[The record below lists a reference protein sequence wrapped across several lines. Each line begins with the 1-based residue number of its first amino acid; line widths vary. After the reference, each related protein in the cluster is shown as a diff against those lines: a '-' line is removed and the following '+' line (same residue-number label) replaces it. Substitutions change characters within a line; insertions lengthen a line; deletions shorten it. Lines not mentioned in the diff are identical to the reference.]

1 MIIDVVSL
9 FPGMFENVLSTSII
23 AKALTKKALLI
34 NLIDLRDFAFNK
46 NRQVDDY
53 PYGGD
58 SGMIIKPEPLFEV
71 SDFLNWKDIPV
82 IYFTPQ
88 GRVLNQNIIKEYLD
102 KPRIAIICGHYK
114 ELDQRVRDNIVTD
127 EISIGDYIL
136 SGGELPA
143 MVFIDALARLQD
155 GVINDI
161 TSALQD
167 SFEDG
172 LLGVPQ
178 YTRPAEYRGF
188 KVPEV
193 LLQGNPK
200 EINKWQEKQSYQL
213 TKKMRPDLL
222 DEE

>member
-1 MIIDVVSL
+1 MIIDILSL
-9 FPGMFENVLSTSII
+9 FPNMFENVFSTSII
-23 AKALTKKALLI
+23 AKALQKETLSI

-58 SGMIIKPEPLFEV
+58 SGMIIKPEPVFEAY
-71 SDFLNWKDIPV
+71 DFLQWNDIPV

-88 GRVLNQNIIKEYLD
+88 GRVLNQNIIKEYLE

-127 EISIGDYIL
+127 EISIGDFVL

-143 MVFIDALARLQD
+143 MMFVDALARLQD
-155 GVINDI
+155 GVISDI
-161 TSALQD
+161 TSALKD

-178 YTRPAEYRGF
+178 YTRPAEYRGH

-193 LLQGNPK
+193 LLQGNHK
-200 EINKWQEKQSYQL
+200 EIQKWQEQKAYRL
-213 TKKMRPDLL
+213 TKERRPDLL

>member
-1 MIIDVVSL
+1 MIIDILSL
-9 FPGMFENVLSTSII
+9 FPNMFENVFSTSII
-23 AKALTKKALLI
+23 AKALEKDALAI
-34 NLIDLRDFAFNK
+34 NLIDLRDFAFTK

-58 SGMIIKPEPLFEV
+58 SGMVIKPEPVFEAY
-71 SDFLNWKDIPV
+71 DFLHWNDIPV

-88 GRVLNQNIIKEYLD
+88 GRVLNQNIIKEYLE

-114 ELDQRVRDNIVTD
+114 ELDQRVRDRIVTD
-127 EISIGDYIL
+127 EISIGDFVL

-143 MVFIDALARLQD
+143 MMFVDALARLQD
-155 GVINDI
+155 GVISDI
-161 TSALQD
+161 TSALND

-178 YTRPAEYRGF
+178 YTRPAEYRGL

-193 LLQGNPK
+193 LLQGNHK
-200 EINKWQEKQSYQL
+200 EIHKWQEEQAYQL
-213 TKKMRPDLL
+213 TKERRPDLL

>member
-1 MIIDVVSL
+1 MIIDILSL
-9 FPGMFENVLSTSII
+9 FPKMFENVFSISII
-23 AKALTKKALLI
+23 AKALEKEALKI
-34 NLIDLRDFAFNK
+34 NLIDIRDFAFNK

-58 SGMIIKPEPLFEV
+58 SGMVIKPEPVFEAY
-71 SDFLNWKDIPV
+71 DFLKWSDVPV

-88 GRVLNQNIIKEYLD
+88 GRVLNQNIIKEYLE

-114 ELDQRVRDNIVTD
+114 ELDQRVRDEIVTD
-127 EISIGDYIL
+127 EISIGDFVL
-136 SGGELPA
+136 SGGEIPA
-143 MVFIDALARLQD
+143 MIFVDALARLQD

-161 TSALQD
+161 TSALKD

-178 YTRPAEYRGF
+178 YTRPAEYRGL
-188 KVPEV
+188 KVPDV
-193 LLQGNPK
+193 LLQGNHK
-200 EINKWQEKQSYQL
+200 KIQKWQEEQAYQL
-213 TKKMRPDLL
+213 TKERRPDLL

>member
-200 EINKWQEKQSYQL
+200 EINKWQENQSYQL

>member
-9 FPGMFENVLSTSII
+9 FPRMFENVLSTSII
-23 AKALTKKALLI
+23 AKALTKKVLQI

-58 SGMIIKPEPLFEV
+58 SGMIIKPEPLFEA

-178 YTRPAEYRGF
+178 YTRPAEFRGF

-200 EINKWQEKQSYQL
+200 EINKWQENQSYQL

>member
-9 FPGMFENVLSTSII
+9 FPKMFENVLSTSII
-23 AKALTKKALLI
+23 AKAVQQEALTI

-58 SGMIIKPEPLFEV
+58 SGMIIKPEPLFEA
-71 SDFLNWKDIPV
+71 SDFLQWNDIPV

-88 GRVLNQNIIKEYLD
+88 GRVLDQDIIKEYLD

-114 ELDQRVRDNIVTD
+114 ELDQRVRENIVTD

-143 MVFIDALARLQD
+143 MVFIDALARLHD

-161 TSALQD
+161 TSALHD

-178 YTRPAEYRGF
+178 YTRPAEYRGL
-188 KVPEV
+188 KVPDV
-193 LLQGNPK
+193 LLQGNHK
-200 EINKWQEKQSYQL
+200 EISKWQEKKSYQL
-213 TKKMRPDLL
+213 TKKIRPDLL

>member
-9 FPGMFENVLSTSII
+9 FPKMFENVLSTSII
-23 AKALTKKALLI
+23 AKALQQEALTI

-58 SGMIIKPEPLFEV
+58 SGMIIKPEPLFEA
-71 SDFLNWKDIPV
+71 SDFLQWNDIPV

-88 GRVLNQNIIKEYLD
+88 GRVLDQDIIKEYLD

-143 MVFIDALARLQD
+143 MVFIDALARLHD

-161 TSALQD
+161 TSALHD

-178 YTRPAEYRGF
+178 YTRPAEYRGL
-188 KVPEV
+188 KVPDV
-193 LLQGNPK
+193 LLQGNHK
-200 EINKWQEKQSYQL
+200 EISKWQENKSYQL
-213 TKKMRPDLL
+213 TKKIRPDLL

>member
-9 FPGMFENVLSTSII
+9 FPKMFENVLSTSII
-23 AKALTKKALLI
+23 AKAVQQEALTI

-58 SGMIIKPEPLFEV
+58 SGMIIKPEPLFEA
-71 SDFLNWKDIPV
+71 SDFLQWNDIPV

-88 GRVLNQNIIKEYLD
+88 GRVLDQDIVKEYLD

-114 ELDQRVRDNIVTD
+114 ELDQRVRENIVTD

-143 MVFIDALARLQD
+143 MVFIDALARLHD

-161 TSALQD
+161 TSALHD

-178 YTRPAEYRGF
+178 YTRPAEYRGL
-188 KVPEV
+188 KVPDV
-193 LLQGNPK
+193 LLQGNHK
-200 EINKWQEKQSYQL
+200 EISKWQEN
-213 TKKMRPDLL
+213 
-222 DEE
+222 

>member
-193 LLQGNPK
+193 LLQGNLK

>member
-9 FPGMFENVLSTSII
+9 FPKMFENVLSTSII
-23 AKALTKKALLI
+23 AKAVQQEALTI

-58 SGMIIKPEPLFEV
+58 SGMIIKPEPLFEA
-71 SDFLNWKDIPV
+71 SDFLQWNDIPV

-88 GRVLNQNIIKEYLD
+88 GRVLDQDIVKEYLD

-114 ELDQRVRDNIVTD
+114 ELDQRVRENIVTD

-143 MVFIDALARLQD
+143 MVFIDALARLHD

-161 TSALQD
+161 TSALHD

-178 YTRPAEYRGF
+178 YTRPAEYRGL
-188 KVPEV
+188 KVPDV
-193 LLQGNPK
+193 LLQGNHK
-200 EINKWQEKQSYQL
+200 EISKWQEKKSYQL
-213 TKKMRPDLL
+213 TKKIRPDLL

>member
-9 FPGMFENVLSTSII
+9 FPKMFENVLSTSII
-23 AKALTKKALLI
+23 AKAVQQEALTI

-58 SGMIIKPEPLFEV
+58 SGMIIKPEPLFEA
-71 SDFLNWKDIPV
+71 SDFLQWNDIPV

-88 GRVLNQNIIKEYLD
+88 GRVLDQDIVKEYLD

-114 ELDQRVRDNIVTD
+114 ELDQRVRENIVTD

-143 MVFIDALARLQD
+143 MVFIDALARLHD

-161 TSALQD
+161 TSALHD

-178 YTRPAEYRGF
+178 YTRPAEYRGL
-188 KVPEV
+188 KVPDV
-193 LLQGNPK
+193 LLQGNHK
-200 EINKWQEKQSYQL
+200 EISKWQENKSYQL
-213 TKKMRPDLL
+213 TKKIRPDLL

>member
-193 LLQGNPK
+193 LLQGNLK
-200 EINKWQEKQSYQL
+200 EINKWQENQSYQL

>member
-1 MIIDVVSL
+1 MIIDILSL
-9 FPGMFENVLSTSII
+9 FPKMFENVFSTSII
-23 AKALTKKALLI
+23 AKAQEKKVLAI

-58 SGMIIKPEPLFEV
+58 SGMIIKAEPVFEAY
-71 SDFLNWKDIPV
+71 DFLQWRDIPV

-88 GRVLNQNIIKEYLD
+88 GRVLNQNIIKEYLE

-114 ELDQRVRDNIVTD
+114 ELDQRVRDCLVTD
-127 EISIGDYIL
+127 EISIGDFVL

-143 MVFIDALARLQD
+143 MIFVDALARLQD
-155 GVINDI
+155 GVISDI
-161 TSALQD
+161 SSALKD

-178 YTRPAEYRGF
+178 YTRPAEYRGL

-193 LLQGNPK
+193 LLQGNHK
-200 EINKWQEKQSYQL
+200 EISKWQEEKAYQL
-213 TKKMRPDLL
+213 TKERRPDLL